1 LRRNLILKHNPIIYD
16 IILLSRKRYNKEKA
30 GIWKTIS
37 DILEKRSRCKI
48 SVNISRISR
57 YLDND
62 KIAVVPGK
70 VLGSGTL
77 DKPIKVAALSFTD
90 QAEKKIREKGGK
102 CFNLKEIIQGKIPR
116 SKLVIVR

>member
-1 LRRNLILKHNPIIYD
+1 MKCNPIIYD
-16 IILLSRKRYNKEKA
+16 IILLARKRYSKEKA

-37 DILEKRSRCKI
+37 DTLEKQSRCKI
-48 SVNISRISR
+48 SVNISKISR

-62 KIAVVPGK
+62 KIAVVLGK
-70 VLGSGTL
+70 VLGSGKI

-90 QAEKKIREKGGK
+90 QAEKKIKENGGK